1 MIRTVEE
8 LRALLGTPNPA
19 VPRKIHR
26 QLNRAARDFIARS
39 PLLLMATCDASGTP
53 TVSPKG
59 DDPGFVKVE
68 PDESLLIPERKGNRL
83 LFSLIN
89 LLANP
94 RVALIFLVPGTD
106 ETLRV
111 AGEAVLDDDPAL
123 RDRLHARNAPAL
135 LVTRVRVTECYFHCA
150 KAFLRS
156 RLWAPDTWPD
166 RVAVSFGQEIC
177 EEGGLQPTEVEAFD
191 AAVQNRYRIDL

>member
-1 MIRTVEE
+1 VEE

-26 QLNRAARDFIARS
+26 HLNAAARGFIARA
-39 PLLLMATCDASGTP
+39 PMLLMATTDASGRP

-59 DDPGFVKVE
+59 DAPGFVHVD
-68 PDESLLIPERKGNRL
+68 PDGSLLIPERKGNRL
-83 LFSLIN
+83 LFSLTN

-94 RVALIFLVPGTD
+94 HVALIFLVPGTD

-111 AGEAVLDDDPAL
+111 AGEASLHDDPDLCL
-123 RDRLHARNAPAL
+123 RLSARDTPAL
-135 LVTRVRVTECYFHCA
+135 LAIRVRVTESYFHCA

-156 RLWAPDTWPD
+156 RLWSPQTWPQK
-166 RVAVSFGQEIC
+166 VPVSFGREIC
-177 EEGGLQPTEVEAFD
+177 EEGGLAAAEIDAFD
-191 AAVQNRYRIDL
+191 AAVQSRYRIDL